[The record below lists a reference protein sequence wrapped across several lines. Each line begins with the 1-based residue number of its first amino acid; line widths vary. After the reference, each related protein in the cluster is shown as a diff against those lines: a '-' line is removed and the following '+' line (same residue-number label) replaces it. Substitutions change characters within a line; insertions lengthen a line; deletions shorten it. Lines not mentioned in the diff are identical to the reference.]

1 MSTVQPTSSSSTA
14 TPSSTANTTAAKVI
28 ASDAQT
34 QQRQKNMKSQF
45 FEASIIVWATIL
57 YAVLASS
64 FFDRLLSGFTLFQ
77 NNGVRWIVKLVIFAL
92 FMYLIYVMTRRET
105 NEIDWSQ
112 Y

>member
-1 MSTVQPTSSSSTA
+1 MSTVQSTTSSTTGNSS
-14 TPSSTANTTAAKVI
+14 PANTTAAKVV
-28 ASDAQT
+28 AADAQT
-34 QQRQKNMKSQF
+34 QQRQKNMKSRF

-64 FFDRLLSGFTLFQ
+64 FFDRLLANFTLFQ
-77 NNGVRWIVKLVIFAL
+77 NNGVRWIVKLIIFAL